1 MKKLRAL
8 VIGIVLIIVVLIAG
22 SRILIQ
28 SSGMSGA
35 KVINIYNWGDYIDP
49 ELISEFEKKTGYKV
63 NYETFDSNEAMLTK
77 IDRKS
82 VV

>member
-22 SRILIQ
+22 SKILSQ

-35 KVINIYNWGDYIDP
+35 KIINIYNWGDYIDP
-49 ELISEFEKKTGYKV
+49 ELISEFEKSV
-63 NYETFDSNEAMLTK
+63 DELQEAADIKKLQQEAFK
-77 IDRKS
+77 L
-82 VV
+82 

>member
-22 SRILIQ
+22 SKILSQ

-35 KVINIYNWGDYIDP
+35 KIINIYNWGCLLYTSDAAD
-49 ELISEFEKKTGYKV
+49 E
-63 NYETFDSNEAMLTK
+63 
-77 IDRKS
+77 
-82 VV
+82 

>member
-22 SRILIQ
+22 SRILSQ

-35 KVINIYNWGDYIDP
+35 KVINKYNRGDYIEP
-49 ELISEFEKKTGYKV
+49 EMISEF
-63 NYETFDSNEAMLTK
+63 
-77 IDRKS
+77 
-82 VV
+82 

>member
-49 ELISEFEKKTGYKV
+49 ELISEFEKSV
-63 NYETFDSNEAMLTK
+63 DELQEAADIKKLQQEAFK
-77 IDRKS
+77 L
-82 VV
+82 

>member
-8 VIGIVLIIVVLIAG
+8 LIGIVLIIVVLIAG
-22 SRILIQ
+22 SRILSQ

-49 ELISEFEKKTGYKV
+49 ELISEFEKSV
-63 NYETFDSNEAMLTK
+63 DELQEAADIKKLQQEAFK
-77 IDRKS
+77 L
-82 VV
+82 

>member
-22 SRILIQ
+22 SRILSQ

-35 KVINIYNWGDYIDP
+35 KIINIYNWGDYIDP
-49 ELISEFEKKTGYKV
+49 ELISEFEKSV
-63 NYETFDSNEAMLTK
+63 DELQEAADIKKLQQEAFK
-77 IDRKS
+77 L
-82 VV
+82 